1 MMKRNELKQLQEL
14 QLKINDFYTLVM
26 TTKNL
31 DLCNL
36 SALLEFLDINWG
48 VWVNLSTQRDEFNKK
63 RYEYITKANYGL
75 RMALNELLG
84 RNASYDKELN
94 NQGLRK
100 FRTQEYF
107 KRLDFELAN
116 EQKSTDTED
125 TTITFEKVDDN
136 NKLTIKKLINV
147 I

>member
-1 MMKRNELKQLQEL
+1 MKRNELKQLQEL

-36 SALLEFLDINWG
+36 SALLEFLGINWG

-84 RNASYDKELN
+84 RNASYDKEIN

-116 EQKSTDTED
+116 EQKSTDIED

>member
-1 MMKRNELKQLQEL
+1 MKRNELKQLQEL

>member
-48 VWVNLSTQRDEFNKK
+48 V
-63 RYEYITKANYGL
+63 
-75 RMALNELLG
+75 
-84 RNASYDKELN
+84 
-94 NQGLRK
+94 
-100 FRTQEYF
+100 
-107 KRLDFELAN
+107 
-116 EQKSTDTED
+116 
-125 TTITFEKVDDN
+125 
-136 NKLTIKKLINV
+136 
-147 I
+147 

>member
-1 MMKRNELKQLQEL
+1 MMKRNEIKQLQEL

-84 RNASYDKELN
+84 RNAAYDKELN

-116 EQKSTDTED
+116 EQKSTDIED

-147 I
+147 L

>member
-116 EQKSTDTED
+116 EQKSTDIED

>member
-63 RYEYITKANYGL
+63 RHEYITKANYGL

-116 EQKSTDTED
+116 EQKSTDIDD
-125 TTITFEKVDDN
+125 TTIVFEKVDDN

-147 I
+147 L

>member
-1 MMKRNELKQLQEL
+1 MKRNELKQLQEL

-84 RNASYDKELN
+84 RNASYDKEIN

-116 EQKSTDTED
+116 EQKSTDIED

>member
-1 MMKRNELKQLQEL
+1 M
-14 QLKINDFYTLVM
+14 
-26 TTKNL
+26 
-31 DLCNL
+31 
-36 SALLEFLDINWG
+36 
-48 VWVNLSTQRDEFNKK
+48 NLSTQRDEFNKK

-84 RNASYDKELN
+84 RNASYDKEIN

-116 EQKSTDTED
+116 EQKSTDIED

-147 I
+147 V

>member
-26 TTKNL
+26 STKNL

-116 EQKSTDTED
+116 EQKSTDIED

>member
-84 RNASYDKELN
+84 RNASYDKEIN

-116 EQKSTDTED
+116 EQKSTDIED

-147 I
+147 V

>member
-116 EQKSTDTED
+116 EQKSTDIED

-147 I
+147 L

>member
-75 RMALNELLG
+75 RMALNELLC
-84 RNASYDKELN
+84 RNASYDKEIN

-116 EQKSTDTED
+116 EQKSTDIED

-147 I
+147 L

>member
-84 RNASYDKELN
+84 RNASYDKEIN

-116 EQKSTDTED
+116 EQKSTDIED

>member
-36 SALLEFLDINWG
+36 SALLEFLGINWG

-84 RNASYDKELN
+84 RNASYDKEIN

-116 EQKSTDTED
+116 EQKSTDIED